1 MVDIMAKKYLH
12 YTPTVLLVGLL
23 AMHLIII
30 VLSLTEIRLFND
42 ASISMMKLFSVL
54 S

>member
-1 MVDIMAKKYLH
+1 MLDIMAKKYLH

-23 AMHLIII
+23 AMHLII

-42 ASISMMKLFSVL
+42 ASISKMILFSVL